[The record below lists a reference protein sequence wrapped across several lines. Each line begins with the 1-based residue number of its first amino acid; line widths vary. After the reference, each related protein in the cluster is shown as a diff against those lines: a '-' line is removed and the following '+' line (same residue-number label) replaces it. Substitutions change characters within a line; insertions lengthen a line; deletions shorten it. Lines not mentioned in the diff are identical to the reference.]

1 LVEPL
6 ADPIADPKHILGTV
20 VGGIDIHPER
30 A

>member
-1 LVEPL
+1 M
-6 ADPIADPKHILGTV
+6 ADPVADPEHMLGTV

>member
-6 ADPIADPKHILGTV
+6 ADPIADPEHILGTV
-20 VGGIDIHPER
+20 VGGIDVYPEW